1 MDGLKDK
8 YDTSKERISE
18 LKDGTKEITLEC
30 KTKIQKDGKY
40 DKYVKDM
47 EEKARKLHQHLS
59 NTHNDKRQKIKV
71 EETIIEEMISEKF

>member
-47 EEKARKLHQHLS
+47 EEKARKLH
-59 NTHNDKRQKIKV
+59 
-71 EETIIEEMISEKF
+71 